1 MLKTDRIEVEQA
13 IAGELILLSF
23 NVAKNVHHCGHYSLC
38 SRFVVSHVAQ
48 NRLSWY
54 IARQMAFVVSA
65 THKLVAVVVLPTE
78 IMVSRSL
85 KPLTLA
91 AH

>member
-13 IAGELILLSF
+13 IAGDLILLSF
-23 NVAKNVHHCGHYSLC
+23 NVARNIHHCGHNSLC
-38 SRFVVSHVAQ
+38 SRFVVSHVGQ

-54 IARQMAFVVSA
+54 IARQKTLVVSA
-65 THKLVAVVVLPTE
+65 THRVVAVVILPTD
-78 IMVSRSL
+78 IMVSVSL

-91 AH
+91 TH